1 MRARTDP
8 KIILGLAIKE
18 ERIPQGLSQKQ
29 LASMIGTS
37 KAHIW
42 RIENGKI
49 ATTIGRLAQV
59 AEALEVRVSTHIRF

>member
-49 ATTIGRLAQV
+49 ATTIGRLAKV
-59 AEALEVRVSTHIRF
+59 AEALEVRVSTLIRF

>member
-59 AEALEVRVSTHIRF
+59 AEALEVRVSTLIRF